1 LYKPFAGWLGISH
14 GSGRN
19 RRNNC
24 IRQNGRLH
32 NRASHSA
39 SGQYHTVAPNNAGH
53 RFYDFDSAQ
62 PGHPAGYCSNALAK
76 RAKKSVSWLT
86 TLTFP
91 NIRHT
96 RVMLIKSPNW
106 VGETHVR
113 LLYLFQWGRV

>member
-1 LYKPFAGWLGISH
+1 MDAFITGPPTLPPVRITLL
-14 GSGRN
+14 
-19 RRNNC
+19 
-24 IRQNGRLH
+24 RL
-32 NRASHSA
+32 
-39 SGQYHTVAPNNAGH
+39 NAGH

-62 PGHPAGYCSNALAK
+62 PGHPAGYCSNALTK

-86 TLTFP
+86 TLTFL

-96 RVMLIKSPNW
+96 RVILIKSPNW